1 MEPMQ
6 DNQKADHRWK
16 MYRLTLWLI
25 VAFAVAAICLIML
38 VDIYRAVPDTIY
50 LKAGEESQFSLGVP
64 LSGEVTIQNREPDVQ
79 TFGEAAVQTLDD
91 AMQGIETG
99 TVENGQTDSVSSAA
113 GTLAV
118 AGMENEAI
126 PVDLS
131 GTVTM
136 LAGDVNS
143 YSMNLRLFGIIPF
156 KTVRI
161 EVLSDSLV
169 YPVGMPIGIYVKTTG
184 VLIVGTG
191 DFTSFDHVTVMP
203 SEHLLQTGDYI
214 LSVDGVLVEG
224 KADFVRRV
232 AASEGN
238 VMVMTIER
246 DGEQFDVGVRPVRNE
261 AGEYKLGIWVKDS
274 AQGIGTLTY
283 IDSDGHFGALGHGVS
298 DSDIGVL
305 LNLSDGALYRTD
317 IIGITKGQRGIPG
330 ELTGIIRYT
339 ESNRIGIVTENTPVG
354 IHGIAGETLMASLE
368 MEPLPIGLKQE
379 VSRGEAQIYCNVDGR
394 LRYYDVV
401 ITDIDYDS
409 GNINKGITLQVTDPE
424 LLSITGGIVQGMSGS
439 PIVQDGKLVGAITH
453 VLVNDPQRGYGIFIE
468 SMLE

>member
-1 MEPMQ
+1 MEPIQ
-6 DNQKADHRWK
+6 GNQKAEHRWK

-25 VAFAVAAICLIML
+25 VVGAVAAICMIML
-38 VDIYRAVPDTIY
+38 IDIYRAVPDTIY
-50 LKAGEESQFSLGVP
+50 LKAGEESHFSLGVP
-64 LSGEVTIQNREPDVQ
+64 LSGEVTIQSREPDVQ
-79 TFGEAAVQTLDD
+79 TFGDAAIRTIDD
-91 AMQGIETG
+91 IIQDAETD
-99 TVENGQTDSVSSAA
+99 NTD
-113 GTLAV
+113 L
-118 AGMENEAI
+118 I

-143 YSMNLRLFGIIPF
+143 YSMNLRLFGIFPF

-214 LSVDGVLVEG
+214 LSVDGVPVEG
-224 KADFVRRV
+224 KSDFVRRV

-305 LNLSDGALYRTD
+305 LNLSNGALYRTD

-354 IHGIAGETLMASLE
+354 IHGIAGESLMASLE
-368 MEPLPIGLKQE
+368 MEPLQIGLKQE
-379 VSRGEAQIYCNVDGR
+379 VIRGEAQIYCNVDGTAR
-394 LRYYDVV
+394 FYDVV
-401 ITDIDYDS
+401 ITDIDFDS

-424 LLSITGGIVQGMSGS
+424 LLAITGGIVQGMSGS
-439 PIVQDGKLVGAITH
+439 PIIQNGKLVGAITH

-468 SMLE
+468 AMLE